1 MPEDVPLGTLLRRH
15 RRAAGMTLEEVA
27 ETSGVSARAISD
39 MERGRTRVPQRR
51 TLRSLVDALGVAP
64 PDRDA
69 IFAAAAA
76 ARERRAPW
84 VSGFCEL
91 PRGAADFTARARE
104 MAALE
109 KMTAEDQSGSV
120 VLISGPP
127 GTGKTTL
134 AIRAAEV
141 LGGAFRDGCLFVDL
155 RGLSDQP
162 LGPAEAASRL
172 LRALGVAESRVPAG
186 QQDRAERL
194 RGLLRQRR
202 TLIILDNAAS
212 ESQVRELLPGR
223 SPGLVVITSRRSLA
237 GLENLRRLVLE
248 PMRPAAAADLLAAIV
263 GPRATADQAA
273 IAEVSELC
281 GHLPLALRIAGSRL
295 LSRPGWTARYLAS
308 RLGDARRRLANL
320 TAGDLAVSAAFR
332 LSYDQLNDQGR
343 RLFRRLS
350 LVPGDDAGPA
360 LAAVLA
366 GCAPAE
372 AEDTL
377 EELADLGLLLPAAD
391 GRYRFHD
398 LVRLFATERLEDEDL
413 PADREAAAD
422 RMRRWVLDFAL
433 TAGRWFGSGAAAA
446 AADPDHTP
454 VLADLESAEGAAGW
468 LRVEGENW
476 LGALRLAAAAGDHA
490 RVVEVAESLHRFSN
504 HWVSW
509 GHWDTVFAMS
519 GAAARE
525 LGDLALQAA
534 QLNHLAWSQAAC
546 YRRYQRCVEHA
557 LTAHRI
563 AAEAGDVRQQAWALA
578 YAAYGHRELGDFGRC
593 ADFGRRAAALALEA
607 GDQEAYSQ
615 ALARLGDGL
624 HGLGR
629 PGEAMDVRLRLAALL
644 TTPGIG
650 IHPELAAVTLAGVYV
665 QLGDRCAEP
674 GDWTQAAA
682 YYEMAARL
690 LRTRDVPSFEAAV
703 RMALGRALAEL
714 GQRDEARA
722 QFDAARVFFLD
733 LNDDEG
739 AERAESAISACG
751 SAWSPASGA
760 AYRGREHRRQGGN
773 PQ

>member
-39 MERGRTRVPQRR
+39 MERGRTRAPQRR

-69 IFAAAAA
+69 VFAAAAA

-91 PRGAADFTARARE
+91 PRGAADFTARASE

-141 LGGAFRDGCLFVDL
+141 LGGAFRDGCFFVDL

-350 LVPGDDAGPA
+350 LVPGDEAGPA

-366 GCAPAE
+366 GYAPAE

-377 EELADLGLLLPAAD
+377 EELADLGLLQPAAD

-413 PADREAAAD
+413 PADRKAAAD
-422 RMRRWVLDFAL
+422 RMRRWVLDVAL
-433 TAGRWFGSGAAAA
+433 TAGRWFGSV
-446 AADPDHTP
+446 PP
-454 VLADLESAEGAAGW
+454 
-468 LRVEGENW
+468 R
-476 LGALRLAAAAGDHA
+476 
-490 RVVEVAESLHRFSN
+490 
-504 HWVSW
+504 
-509 GHWDTVFAMS
+509 
-519 GAAARE
+519 
-525 LGDLALQAA
+525 
-534 QLNHLAWSQAAC
+534 
-546 YRRYQRCVEHA
+546 
-557 LTAHRI
+557 
-563 AAEAGDVRQQAWALA
+563 
-578 YAAYGHRELGDFGRC
+578 
-593 ADFGRRAAALALEA
+593 
-607 GDQEAYSQ
+607 
-615 ALARLGDGL
+615 
-624 HGLGR
+624 
-629 PGEAMDVRLRLAALL
+629 RLRIQ
-644 TTPGIG
+644 TIP
-650 IHPELAAVTLAGVYV
+650 
-665 QLGDRCAEP
+665 RCSRTWNLP
-674 GDWTQAAA
+674 K
-682 YYEMAARL
+682 ARP
-690 LRTRDVPSFEAAV
+690 D
-703 RMALGRALAEL
+703 G
-714 GQRDEARA
+714 
-722 QFDAARVFFLD
+722 
-733 LNDDEG
+733 
-739 AERAESAISACG
+739 CG
-751 SAWSPASGA
+751 SRARTGWARSGWPPPLATTRGWWRWPSPCTGSPTTGCP
-760 AYRGREHRRQGGN
+760 GGTGTRCSPCPARPPAN
-773 PQ
+773 SATWPCRPRS